1 MGLRAAIGR
10 LAVRHA
16 HVLVVE
22 TPGGWSIR
30 SGVEREVLTRGWSL
44 AVSPADADILVICGE
59 PGEGLAGA
67 VEQVWQQLPGPRVR
81 TLVTSRHVVADC
93 LDTAGTALL
102 DGDLHQQ
109 DARERP
115 LAKDLLQTHTED
127 DMGDDH
133 DMGMDHDMDG
143 GMEMAPDGISLAEG
157 APDRDG
163 LQMDVLHLPLGP
175 VLPHWPAGLVLHCT
189 LQGDVIVEAD
199 AEVLDG
205 GEADVVRDFSV
216 SAARMMDHVASVV
229 ALAGWQDAAAVA
241 RRLRD
246 ELLEG
251 RMEGA
256 ERRVTALRARLARS
270 VSLRWSLRGLCPVTA
285 EQQQRDGLPL
295 HVVGDTHDR
304 LLTML
309 QWAANALAGGD
320 HRDETSLCPMQVSS
334 LVTGLDLAAARL
346 VVASFGLDGLTSR
359 QESHAE

>member
-1 MGLRAAIGR
+1 MSFLQNKPARRLQELPVPVALQLPSGQRLGAEHAAVALLFGDARSLANLVSGQIGALAEAMDAPPEGAGSEGGGGRAEQGPPLSRGEKDGLRLQIEACWNIGS
-10 LAVRHA
+10 L
-16 HVLVVE
+16 
-22 TPGGWSIR
+22 S
-30 SGVEREVLTRGWSL
+30 RE
-44 AVSPADADILVICGE
+44 A
-59 PGEGLAGA
+59 
-67 VEQVWQQLPGPRVR
+67 QR
-81 TLVTSRHVVADC
+81 TSVTVAF
-93 LDTAGTALL
+93 
-102 DGDLHQQ
+102 
-109 DARERP
+109 
-115 LAKDLLQTHTED
+115 
-127 DMGDDH
+127 DMT
-133 DMGMDHDMDG
+133 
-143 GMEMAPDGISLAEG
+143 PDGMPEQDSVRLLSAEG
-157 APDRDG
+157 GSDAAAAQAFEAARRAI
-163 LQMDVLHLPLGP
+163 LRC
-175 VLPHWPAGLVLHCT
+175 A

-205 GEADVVRDFSV
+205 GEADVVRDFGV

-309 QWAANALAGGD
+309 QWAADALAGGD
-320 HRDETSLCPMQVSS
+320 HRDETSLCPAQVSS